1 MECTPLRIS
10 SCEWFAHQDWVEGY
24 LVQLHQLELDSL
36 DNHLL
41 ENDLKKEMT
50 GTIKSLII
58 GIQFCQS
65 LKAIPLNILP
75 LPIYWWGVFC
85 LTHSKSLKFLEL
97 PVPFSHLQKF
107 SILRYPH
114 QTKNIPTLL
123 MMKLS
128 PLSLRKSCLWGT
140 PLENFI
146 YRGVGCGYKM

>member
-114 QTKNIPTLL
+114 QTKNIPTPVDDETFSTLPQEI
-123 MMKLS
+123 LS
-128 PLSLRKSCLWGT
+128 MRDPLRKCHLQGG
-140 PLENFI
+140 
-146 YRGVGCGYKM
+146 GVWI